1 MSNTFGVIPVND
13 LQIVISYLKNRDVS
27 LKVFL
32 KSVISLVNFLVDFVP
47 EMASGEFKAQSHQPL
62 SDAKLVEILET
73 LDGFN
78 AASVDSQSLPVWL
91 IPVLLK
97 LLDIAQMFLRG

>member
-1 MSNTFGVIPVND
+1 MSNFGLIPVND

-32 KSVISLVNFLVDFVP
+32 KSLLSLVNFLVDFVP
-47 EMASGEFKAQSHQPL
+47 EMASGEFKAQSYQPL
-62 SDAKLVEILET
+62 SEAKLVEILET
-73 LDGFN
+73 LESYN
-78 AASVDSQSLPVWL
+78 AASADSQALPVWL

-97 LLDIAQMFLRG
+97 LLDLAQLFLKG

>member
-1 MSNTFGVIPVND
+1 MSAFGVIPVND
-13 LQIVISYLKNRDVS
+13 LQIVISYLKNRDVT

-32 KSVISLVNFLVDFVP
+32 KSLLSLVNFLVDFVP
-47 EMASGEFKAQSHQPL
+47 DVVTGEFKAQSHQPM

-73 LDGFN
+73 LEGFE
-78 AASVDSQSLPVWL
+78 AASVEAKSLPVWL

-97 LLDIAQMFLRG
+97 LLDLAQLFLKG